1 MKGSGLSGVSLS
13 PRRSHSFI
21 SHGGGRDFL
30 FANPSHPTSSK
41 YMDLHIEVVTIYFL
55 PLSLMSIFKKCQGK
69 ESRSIS
75 DDKKSSKRYKRWSNT
90 LIPLGSVHFLR
101 FTHLTFYRGMDQKLP
116 RRRRDPEQLNGD
128 GEKKGSQQSSS
139 SQQMKPAVE
148 RKSPDLPGSKKNN
161 QRMNK
166 KIKRYTKVINK
177 SKAIN

>member
-1 MKGSGLSGVSLS
+1 
-13 PRRSHSFI
+13 
-21 SHGGGRDFL
+21 
-30 FANPSHPTSSK
+30 
-41 YMDLHIEVVTIYFL
+41 
-55 PLSLMSIFKKCQGK
+55 MSIFKKCQGK

-116 RRRRDPEQLNGD
+116 RRRRDPEQLIGD
-128 GEKKGSQQSSS
+128 GEKKGSRQSSS

-161 QRMNK
+161 QRINK

-177 SKAIN
+177 SI